1 MFKIKKVTFNDGF
14 LSATYIEQGT
24 KKVFMENVPFGYET
38 VTENRFNAALFTNTR
53 IERVIH
59 VPFYKSFP
67 NNSTISIENEKYSI
81 WKQQIIKTTNP
92 PIIVLQLKE
101 FE

>member
-14 LSATYIEQGT
+14 LSATYVEQGKEKT
-24 KKVFMENVPFGYET
+24 FMQDVPFGYET
-38 VTENRFNAALFTNTR
+38 VTENRFNVALFTNTR

-59 VPFYKSFP
+59 VPFYKVLP
-67 NNSTISIENEKYSI
+67 QNSTVTIEGDKFSI

-92 PIIVLQLKE
+92 PILVLQLKE